1 MPAVAEDPGSL
12 SALVTKRW
20 QAIDPLLP
28 DPAAPAAG
36 CGAELVVPGPDGQPA
51 AIGTCEHWEGEP
63 GSLDLSWGAARRFM
77 LSTQIAG
84 PDIGGALDRLL
95 SLWREHLAGVPGSAE
110 PDTAAVVTWPSRDID
125 GVGTLLRHGLAPLG
139 VVAARTMGRRPG
151 RAGNGNA
158 GPADGTGV
166 PGQDL
171 RIRRAGLADLEA
183 VARLGLEVI
192 RYDAHFGGVIERPGT
207 LDALRS
213 ELPAMLAGEAW
224 TWLAERDGTPIG
236 LLAAERPEAAGWIA
250 PMVRL
255 SPVAYLMLMVVAPE
269 ERGTGTGTMMVARLH
284 GEISAA
290 GVPVTL
296 LHYEQTNPLS
306 APFWNRQ
313 GYRPLWTS
321 WEARPAG
328 TLR

>member
-1 MPAVAEDPGSL
+1 MSAVAEDPVSSL
-12 SALVTKRW
+12 RALVTRRW

-28 DPAAPAAG
+28 DPAPPSAG
-36 CGAELVVPGPDGQPA
+36 CGTELVVPGPDGHPA
-51 AIGTCEHWEGEP
+51 VIGTCEHWQGEA

-77 LSTQIAG
+77 LSPQIAG
-84 PDIGGALDRLL
+84 PDIGDALDRLL
-95 SLWREHLAGVPGSAE
+95 SLWRQHLAGVPGSAD

-125 GVGTLLRHGLAPLG
+125 GVRTLLRHGLAPLG
-139 VVAARTMGRRPG
+139 VVAARPMGPRPG
-151 RAGNGNA
+151 RAGNSQA
-158 GPADGTGV
+158 GPGLAGDAEAPL
-166 PGQDL
+166 PGL
-171 RIRRAGLADLEA
+171 RIRRAGTEDLAA

-207 LDALRS
+207 LDALRG
-213 ELPAMLAGEAW
+213 ELPPMLAGEAW

-269 ERGTGTGTMMVARLH
+269 ERGTGTGALMVSRLH
-284 GEISAA
+284 DEVTAA

-296 LHYEQTNPLS
+296 LHYEQTNPLTGGIH
-306 APFWNRQ
+306 R
-313 GYRPLWTS
+313 RV
-321 WEARPAG
+321 PAG
-328 TLR
+328 LASQEVQSGR